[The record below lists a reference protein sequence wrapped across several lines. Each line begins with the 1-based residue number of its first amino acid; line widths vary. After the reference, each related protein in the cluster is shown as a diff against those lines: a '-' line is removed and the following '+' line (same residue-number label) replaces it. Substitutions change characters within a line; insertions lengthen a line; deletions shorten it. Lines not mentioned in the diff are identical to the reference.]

1 MLTPSSIKTL
11 PTAYLKQPFYLVGHP
26 SLEELRPRVAPRV
39 VQRREREE
47 IGHRKPEP
55 PLVQRIVLLK
65 RGTDRYE
72 DVQDAMRVKNR
83 QPRHGWSGQARSMG
97 RGKLAG
103 VATASGSL
111 ERLVRNKQAYK
122 RGVSRLK
129 KAHNSRGS
137 AQTQK
142 YDSHNGYLDSAR
154 LTAPASPPPPHRSSH
169 HKPPHR
175 TPPHRTPPHPT
186 LSLLTLL
193 MCRSARLFPSA
204 AWFPG
209 RMGPKGTSFRCSRI
223 MNAPGPM
230 SPTLFYVVVFF
241 QSIHSHRQCH
251 FLFDPGWKRWY
262 VCTAYIRL

>member
-11 PTAYLKQPFYLVGHP
+11 PTAYLKQTFYLVGHP

-47 IGHRKPEP
+47 IGHRKPKP

-72 DVQDAMRVKNR
+72 DVQDAIRVKNR
-83 QPRHGWSGQARSMG
+83 QPRHGWSGQARSMR

-103 VATASGSL
+103 VATASGSR
-111 ERLVRNKQAYK
+111 ERLVRNKQADK
-122 RGVSRLK
+122 
-129 KAHNSRGS
+129 HNSRGS

-154 LTAPASPPPPHRSSH
+154 LTAPASSLQPPQATA
-169 HKPPHR
+169 PHR
-175 TPPHRTPPHPT
+175 TAPHRT

-223 MNAPGPM
+223 INAPGPM
-230 SPTLFYVVVFF
+230 SPTLFFVFCRCF
-241 QSIHSHRQCH
+241 RSI
-251 FLFDPGWKRWY
+251 
-262 VCTAYIRL
+262 